1 MQLNPTETY
10 SLAVI
15 KTHRNRIRNEQ
26 SNIARLYESFIF
38 RAEIDQKL
46 FKDLLNV
53 AEFRLIDKGLLIV
66 GTVIFIASVLVNMYF
81 VKQEWFFLGL
91 AIFGILWIV
100 RSKREFEVA
109 NKIHPNVVLGLYEGV
124 EIWATSY
131 KDPQLQ
137 KSKAV
142 RRNHGWVPP
151 NEK

>member
-1 MQLNPTETY
+1 
-10 SLAVI
+10 
-15 KTHRNRIRNEQ
+15 
-26 SNIARLYESFIF
+26 
-38 RAEIDQKL
+38 
-46 FKDLLNV
+46 
-53 AEFRLIDKGLLIV
+53 
-66 GTVIFIASVLVNMYF
+66 MYF